1 MSHPTVP
8 TVEGTAE
15 RVAAERV
22 AAERVAAERVAA
34 ERVAEGS
41 KAVAT
46 EAVATEAVWV
56 EGRADLTAAK
66 VVLPVAGGHRTTF
79 ALQISTVLAQTASPS
94 RTCSNSLTSA
104 ASHTYRSL
112 IIPVNMGSMLQWLL
126 PTYSPLRSTS
136 PGNRKV
142 LLDARKTPSQ

>member
-1 MSHPTVP
+1 MAVMA
-8 TVEGTAE
+8 VAE

-94 RTCSNSLTSA
+94 PAELAPTHSHSVRRPIRTG
-104 ASHTYRSL
+104 RSSFL
-112 IIPVNMGSMLQWLL
+112 
-126 PTYSPLRSTS
+126 
-136 PGNRKV
+136 
-142 LLDARKTPSQ
+142 